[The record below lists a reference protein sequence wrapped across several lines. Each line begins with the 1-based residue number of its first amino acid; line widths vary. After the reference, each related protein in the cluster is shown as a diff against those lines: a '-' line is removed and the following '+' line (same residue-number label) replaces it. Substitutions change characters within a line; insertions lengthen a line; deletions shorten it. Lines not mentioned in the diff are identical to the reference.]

1 MRVVQHMEI
10 IGELESEV
18 LNALQ
23 SRGSASTAEIVA
35 DLQRKREIAYTTV
48 STTLDRL
55 YRKNLVKRK
64 AVRGPGGTKFIFEP
78 SKDDRPK
85 IKIIKSAIDRLT
97 SAFGETTY
105 SALYKIMDD
114 LPDNELEKLKKRV
127 EGARKRQLC

>member
-1 MRVVQHMEI
+1 MSFKQIRRWVRVVQHMEI

-64 AVRGPGGTKFIFEP
+64 AVRGPGGTKF
-78 SKDDRPK
+78 
-85 IKIIKSAIDRLT
+85 KIIKSAIDRLT
-97 SAFGETTY
+97 SSFGETTY

-114 LPDNELEKLKKRV
+114 LPDNELENLKKRV